1 MKQTIRKLLGTEKL
15 IIGTDRTLKA
25 LRKGEL
31 EQVILASNCAADTL
45 SAIERDAGLTGAEIV
60 RLTEN
65 NDELGVLCKK
75 PFRVAVLGVRK
86 K

>member
-31 EQVILASNCAADTL
+31 EQVILAANCADETL
-45 SAIERDAGLTGAEIV
+45 STVEHDAGLTDAKIV
-60 RLTEN
+60 RLVEDN
-65 NDELGVLCKK
+65 EELGVLCKK
-75 PFRVAVLGVRK
+75 PFRIAVLGVRK